1 MYATKSSLFSECIT
15 QSSVFTQ
22 ISLTLKLA
30 PLWRIRDSRILF
42 TNQYASSIEV
52 SRPKIRF
59 SNVCSDIII
68 CSQNWDM
75 YHGNS
80 TFFKITHWFSSLISP
95 RIGFLALKW
104 RRHQG
109 VRSPPNPL
117 SDRRKSLP
125 HDPDIAPHSLRY
137 THLASPWLA
146 ERFISHFQVAQ
157 YPISAILG
165 ENSVYL
171 ESTLPHVGDQN
182 A

>member
-1 MYATKSSLFSECIT
+1 MYHTIIGFI
-15 QSSVFTQ
+15 Q
-22 ISLTLKLA
+22 ISLTLKLP

-52 SRPKIRF
+52 SISDAPKLNFRMYAAISLFFHR
-59 SNVCSDIII
+59 I
-68 CSQNWDM
+68 DM
-75 YHGNS
+75 YYGKS
-80 TFFKITHWFSSLISP
+80 TFFKIINLFSSLISP

-117 SDRRKSLP
+117 SDQRKSLP
-125 HDPDIAPHSLRY
+125 DDADIAPHSLRY

-146 ERFISHFQVAQ
+146 ERFMGHFQVAQ
-157 YPISAILG
+157 YPISSILG

-171 ESTLPHVGDQN
+171 EATLPHVGYQN